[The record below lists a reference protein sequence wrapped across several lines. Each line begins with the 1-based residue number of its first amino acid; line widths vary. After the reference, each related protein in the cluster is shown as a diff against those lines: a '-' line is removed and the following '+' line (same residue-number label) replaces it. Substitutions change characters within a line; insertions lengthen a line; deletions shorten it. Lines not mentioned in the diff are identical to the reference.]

1 MKHAFTRLGGRGR
14 EAVLALGFVSL
25 LNDAAS
31 EMVFPLL
38 PLFLTTTLGAGP
50 AALGFIE
57 GLAEA
62 LASVLKLFAG
72 RWADRVGRNRP
83 FLLAGYGLSA
93 AVKPLVALAG
103 APGHLLAVR
112 LLDRTGKGLRTSPRD
127 ALLAA
132 SVPAELRGTA
142 FGLHRAMDHLGAVV
156 GPLLALVI
164 LQLGHGDL
172 RLLFALSA
180 VPGALAFLALLRVR
194 DAQTAPG
201 APSPLGPG
209 TPALRRALVPIG
221 LFTLGGASDAFLMLK
236 AGASAADPLT
246 ALPLLWMALHL
257 VRSATSAVGGGLA
270 DRIGPRRSIAL
281 GWAWYAAICV
291 ALAYAD
297 DIAVV
302 TALVLLLGVRNGLTE
317 GAEKALVAAVAAP
330 DRRGEAFGLYH
341 LCLGLCALPASF
353 GFGLLWQGLGER
365 AAWLTAAGLSVAA
378 LVALSLSR
386 ADREARAAP

>member
-1 MKHAFTRLGGRGR
+1 M
-14 EAVLALGFVSL
+14 LALGFVSL

-38 PLFLTTTLGAGP
+38 PLFLTTVLGAGP

-72 RWADRVGRNRP
+72 RWADRSGKNRP
-83 FLLAGYGLSA
+83 FLLAGYGLSV

-103 APGHLLAVR
+103 SPLHLLVVR

-142 FGLHRAMDHLGAVV
+142 FGLHQAMDHLGAVI

-164 LQLGHGDL
+164 LRWSDGDL

-180 VPGALAFLALLRVR
+180 IPGALAFGALLRVK
-194 DAQTAPG
+194 DAATTPG
-201 APSPLGPG
+201 TPAPLGWG
-209 TPALRRALVPIG
+209 TPALRRALLPIG
-221 LFTLGGASDAFLMLK
+221 LFTLGNASDAFLMLK
-236 AGASAADPLT
+236 AGASTTHPLT
-246 ALPLLWMALHL
+246 ALPLLWMALNA
-257 VRSATSAVGGGLA
+257 VRSLTSAYGGSLS
-270 DRIGPRRSIAL
+270 DRWGPRRSIAL
-281 GWAWYAAICV
+281 GWAWYAGICLG
-291 ALAYAD
+291 LAFAND
-297 DIAVV
+297 LIWV

-317 GAEKALVAAVAAP
+317 GAEKALVADVALP
-330 DRRGEAFGLYH
+330 EGRGEAFGLYH
-341 LCLGLCALPASF
+341 LCVGICAVPASF
-353 GFGLLWQGLGER
+353 VFGMLWER
-365 AAWLTAAGLSVAA
+365 WGDQVAWLSAAGFAVLA
-378 LVALSLSR
+378 VALLGRLSGTPK
-386 ADREARAAP
+386 AA